1 MFCSFLRLRFG
12 RSRRHE
18 TSVQIK
24 VQIFQSLQRSRQP
37 TFKTKNLTKLFFFFL
52 DPQEPEKISMDG
64 VVRLL
69 EDLQLDPGSKLV
81 LLMAW
86 KFQAAAQCE
95 FSRDEF
101 LNGMTELGYVQ
112 RSN

>member
-1 MFCSFLRLRFG
+1 MQVSCCHVYPCVL
-12 RSRRHE
+12 
-18 TSVQIK
+18 QIYPF
-24 VQIFQSLQRSRQP
+24 IS
-37 TFKTKNLTKLFFFFL
+37 
-52 DPQEPEKISMDG
+52 DPQEPDKMTMDG

-95 FSRDEF
+95 FSHDEF
-101 LNGMTELGYVQ
+101 INGMTELGYDVLIKIPLRFFLIEFMLLFQ
-112 RSN
+112 L

>member
-1 MFCSFLRLRFG
+1 M
-12 RSRRHE
+12 E
-18 TSVQIK
+18 
-24 VQIFQSLQRSRQP
+24 
-37 TFKTKNLTKLFFFFL
+37 
-52 DPQEPEKISMDG
+52 G
-64 VVRLL
+64 VVHLL

-101 LNGMTELGYVQ
+101 LNGMTELG
-112 RSN
+112 

>member
-1 MFCSFLRLRFG
+1 MHGSGVTRCKSPVVMYI
-12 RSRRHE
+12 H
-18 TSVQIK
+18 VPQIYLL
-24 VQIFQSLQRSRQP
+24 IS
-37 TFKTKNLTKLFFFFL
+37 
-52 DPQEPEKISMDG
+52 DPQEPDKMTMDG

-95 FSRDEF
+95 FSHDEF
-101 LNGMTELGYVQ
+101 INGMTELGYDVLIKIL
-112 RSN
+112 SF

>member
-1 MFCSFLRLRFG
+1 
-12 RSRRHE
+12 
-18 TSVQIK
+18 
-24 VQIFQSLQRSRQP
+24 
-37 TFKTKNLTKLFFFFL
+37 
-52 DPQEPEKISMDG
+52 MDG

-95 FSRDEF
+95 FSHDEF
-101 LNGMTELGYVQ
+101 INGMTDLGLVLIFWSWFL
-112 RSN
+112 SNLNIFLTLIGMREGIFHPLVLFD